1 MRMRLTDT
9 SNWEPIFER
18 TFADNFHA
26 AAGIEDHSLDF
37 DHVGLGSASIREIWF
52 EGIHLNFGKS
62 RVKGN
67 TSLHFESDTPVIEMH
82 FGLAGTSHSA
92 KVNNLHDFVF
102 EPQQHNL
109 FYMPGF
115 EGYLKTGREDVLH
128 EVFEVHF
135 AETYFKRLA
144 HAPFTLLEKFMEQM
158 DRGHIV
164 MMSRQN
170 HLITPAM
177 SRLIHEIMTCER
189 TGVFK
194 RLYLEAKVLELLLLQ
209 IEQFTHADT
218 VRDAPCLKPCD
229 LDKLHHARYLLEQH
243 RDTPHTLQALARAV
257 GLNDFKL
264 KKGFKETFG
273 NTVFGYL
280 HDLRMEEA
288 RRLLLDSA
296 EKPIHE
302 IASYCG
308 YEHAQH
314 FTRSF
319 KKKYGVTPGGLRNNK

>member
-9 SNWEPIFER
+9 RNWEPVYER
-18 TFADNFHA
+18 TYPDNFHA
-26 AAGIEDHSLDF
+26 ADGIEDHSIDF
-37 DHVGLGSASIREIWF
+37 DHAGLGAASVREIWF
-52 EGIHLNFGKS
+52 EGVHLNFGKS

-67 TSLHFESDTPVIEMH
+67 TTLHFESDTPVIEMH
-82 FGLAGTSHSA
+82 FGLAGTAHSA
-92 KVNNLHDFVF
+92 RVNNLHDFVF
-102 EPQQHNL
+102 QPQQHNI

-115 EGYLKTGREDVLH
+115 EGYLKTGRQEVLH

-135 AETYFKRLA
+135 TEAYFKRLA
-144 HAPFTLLEKFMEQM
+144 HAPYTLLEKFLEQM
-158 DRGHIV
+158 DRGNIV
-164 MMSRQN
+164 MMSRN
-170 HLITPAM
+170 NRLITPAM
-177 SRLIHEIMTCER
+177 TRLIHDIRTCER

-209 IEQFTHADT
+209 IEQFMQEGT
-218 VRDAPCLKPCD
+218 VRETASLKRCD
-229 LDKLHHARYLLEQH
+229 HDKLYHAKYLLEQH
-243 RDTPHTLQALARAV
+243 RDAPYSLQTLAREV

-264 KKGFKETFG
+264 KKGFKEMFG

-288 RRLLLDSA
+288 RQLLLDSTG
-296 EKPIHE
+296 KPIHE

-319 KKKYGVTPGGLRNNK
+319 KKKYGITPGSLRNNK

>member
-9 SNWEPIFER
+9 SNWELVYER
-18 TFADNFHA
+18 TFADNFHTA
-26 AAGIEDHSLDF
+26 GGIEDHSIDF
-37 DHVGLGSASIREIWF
+37 AHAGLGDASIREIWF
-52 EGIHLNFGKS
+52 EGMHMNYGKS
-62 RVKGN
+62 RVNGN

-82 FGLAGTSHSA
+82 FGLAGTAHASR
-92 KVNNLHDFVF
+92 VNNMHDFVF
-102 EPQQHNL
+102 QPQQHNI

-115 EGYLKTGREDVLH
+115 EGYLKTGTQEVHH

-135 AETYFKRLA
+135 TETYFNRLA
-144 HAPFTLLEKFMEQM
+144 HSPYTLLEKFMEQM
-158 DRGHIV
+158 SRGLMV

-170 HLITPAM
+170 RLITPAM
-177 SRLIHEIMTCER
+177 TRIIQEIMSCER
-189 TGVFK
+189 IGVFK
-194 RLYLEAKVLELLLLQ
+194 RLHLEAKVLELLLLQ
-209 IEQFTHADT
+209 IEQFMQEDT
-218 VRDAPCLKPCD
+218 PRDTGNLKPCD
-229 LDKLHHARYLLEQH
+229 LDKLYHARHLLEQY
-243 RDTPHTLQALARAV
+243 RDTPHSLQTLAREV

-296 EKPIHE
+296 GMPIHE
-302 IASYCG
+302 IATYCG

-319 KKKYGVTPGGLRNNK
+319 KKKYGVTPGSLRNNK